1 MTTKKK
7 GSPLRGVPGT
17 TSKDAALD
25 AFAAAAGQ
33 APAAAPVA
41 PAGSAAVV
49 LPWEEP
55 YVREDVMKQVLLKM
69 PEPLYL
75 KLKHITN
82 YTPYNMTSFILEK
95 IGPEIEK
102 EIARLTG
109 RG

>member
-1 MTTKKK
+1 MVTKKK
-7 GSPLRGVPGT
+7 SSPLRGIPAPKD
-17 TSKDAALD
+17 KDAALD
-25 AFAAAAGQ
+25 AFAAGAGQ
-33 APAAAPVA
+33 PAVPSAPA
-41 PAGSAAVV
+41 PAETIY
-49 LPWEEP
+49 PWEEP

-95 IGPEIEK
+95 IAPEIEK
-102 EIARLTG
+102 EIARMTG

>member
-1 MTTKKK
+1 MATKKTS
-7 GSPLRGVPGT
+7 GPLRGTPSV
-17 TSKDAALD
+17 KDQDAALD
-25 AFAAAAGQ
+25 AFAAGAAQ
-33 APAAAPVA
+33 PTIAPQPPALPVY
-41 PAGSAAVV
+41 
-49 LPWEEP
+49 PWEEP
-55 YVREDVMKQVLLKM
+55 HVRTDVMKQVLLKM

-102 EIARLTG
+102 EIARMTG

>member
-1 MTTKKK
+1 MKPNKTS
-7 GSPLRGVPGT
+7 SPLRGVPGL
-17 TSKDAALD
+17 SNKDTALD
-25 AFAAAAGQ
+25 AFAAGAGQ
-33 APAAAPVA
+33 PAAPAEATVY
-41 PAGSAAVV
+41 
-49 LPWEEP
+49 PWENP
-55 YVREDVMKQVLLKM
+55 YVRADVMKQVLLKM

-102 EIARLTG
+102 EIARMTG

>member
-1 MTTKKK
+1 MATKKK
-7 GSPLRGVPGT
+7 SSPLRNVPEGT
-17 TSKDAALD
+17 NREAALD
-25 AFAAAAGQ
+25 AFAAGAGQ
-33 APAAAPVA
+33 PVAPAAA
-41 PAGSAAVV
+41 VV
-49 LPWEEP
+49 YPWEEQF
-55 YVREDVMKQVLLKM
+55 VRDDVTRQILLKI

-102 EIARLTG
+102 EISRLLG

>member
-1 MTTKKK
+1 MVPKKK
-7 GSPLRGVPGT
+7 GSPLRNVPGVT
-17 TSKDAALD
+17 DKDAALE
-25 AFAAAAGQ
+25 AFAAGAGQ
-33 APAAAPVA
+33 AVPPAAEPVY
-41 PAGSAAVV
+41 
-49 LPWEEP
+49 PWEEQQ
-55 YVREDVMKQVLLKM
+55 VREDVSRQVLLKM

-95 IGPEIEK
+95 IRPEIEK

>member
-1 MTTKKK
+1 MVIKKQS
-7 GSPLRGVPGT
+7 SPLRSVPGQKNT
-17 TSKDAALD
+17 DAALD
-25 AFAAAAGQ
+25 AFAAGAGQ
-33 APAAAPVA
+33 LQPPATERVY
-41 PAGSAAVV
+41 
-49 LPWEEP
+49 PWEEP

-95 IGPEIEK
+95 IAPEIEK
-102 EIARLTG
+102 EISRMTG